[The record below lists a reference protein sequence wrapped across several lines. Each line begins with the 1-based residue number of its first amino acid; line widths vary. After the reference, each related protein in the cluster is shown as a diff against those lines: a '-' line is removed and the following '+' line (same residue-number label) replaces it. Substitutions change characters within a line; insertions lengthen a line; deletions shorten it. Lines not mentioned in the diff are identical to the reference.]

1 MAQQGRQD
9 LKRQHQNLSAL
20 KAKIT
25 DLSTNLKQKDTQIN
39 DLKQTI
45 QNLETE
51 NSKRL
56 EELNTEKIEPK
67 RHIAF
72 RKSSQ
77 RILE

>member
-56 EELNTEKIEPK
+56 EELNTEKK
-67 RHIAF
+67 
-72 RKSSQ
+72 
-77 RILE
+77 